1 MITQIGNSKESIVK
15 LLKLIV
21 KILKIFNFANP
32 ENNDSFKT
40 IP

>member
-1 MITQIGNSKESIVK
+1 MITQIGNSKKSIVK

-21 KILKIFNFANP
+21 KIKKIFNFANP
-32 ENNDSFKT
+32 ENNDCFRI